1 MDRIL
6 HGETRFYQ
14 GMLIQCQSYHCDY
27 VCPRDGAIVSG
38 GDGINSSTQLP
49 AVRSAWVTVALS
61 YHARPSVDPAPTAF
75 PGTESHRMWLSR
87 AQVRSKLGH
96 EVDLQWEDR

>member
-1 MDRIL
+1 
-6 HGETRFYQ
+6 
-14 GMLIQCQSYHCDY
+14 
-27 VCPRDGAIVSG
+27 VSG